1 MRRIAFET
9 SEMTISSLQISCK
22 DLSLVDADGTIRCTK
37 CQGRVVASKNIVD
50 GCNVKS
56 GSKNKTKIKFGCS
69 HDNAKSIVAPES
81 LNKDREGITFVKR
94 KRTRSGIERRS
105 TLTFETSSTGVICTV
120 PPGKPTPAGKSSTR
134 FATVRR

>member
-9 SEMTISSLQISCK
+9 SEITISSLQISCK
-22 DLSLVDADGTIRCTK
+22 DLSLVDADGTAK
-37 CQGRVVASKNIVD
+37 GRVVASKNIVD

-56 GSKNKTKIKFGCS
+56 GSKNKTKVKFGCS

-94 KRTRSGIERRS
+94 KRRVASNGGQ
-105 TLTFETSSTGVICTV
+105 L
-120 PPGKPTPAGKSSTR
+120 
-134 FATVRR
+134 